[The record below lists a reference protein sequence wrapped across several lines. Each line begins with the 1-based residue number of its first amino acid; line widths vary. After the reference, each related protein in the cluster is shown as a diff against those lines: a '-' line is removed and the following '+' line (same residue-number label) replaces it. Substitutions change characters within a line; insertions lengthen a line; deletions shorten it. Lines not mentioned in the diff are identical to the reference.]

1 MKRIVAILSIMVL
14 FISAGQAQRFAFV
27 DTEYILLNI
36 PAYKA
41 AQDQL
46 DELSNEW
53 EAEIK
58 QKYDEI
64 EKLYKDYQAEKVLLT
79 EELRVKREEEIINKE
94 KAVKELQQQYFGRE
108 GELFEKRQELIKPIQ
123 DQVYNAVEEI
133 ASEGNYA
140 GIFDSSGSPAILFAN
155 PKNDVS
161 DEVLTKL
168 GYKN

>member
-1 MKRIVAILSIMVL
+1 MLL
-14 FISAGQAQRFAFV
+14 FVGASQAQRFAFV

-41 AQDQL
+41 AQDQI
-46 DELSNEW
+46 DKLSQEW
-53 EAEIK
+53 EAEIE
-58 QKYDEI
+58 QKYNEI

-79 EELRVKREEEIINKE
+79 EEMRVKREEEIIEKE

-108 GELFEKRQELIKPIQ
+108 GELFEKRQELIQPIQ
-123 DQVYNAVEEI
+123 DQVYNAVKEI
-133 ASEGNYA
+133 AAEGNYA

-161 DEVLTKL
+161 DEILTKL

>member
-1 MKRIVAILSIMVL
+1 MKRIVSVLSIMLL
-14 FISAGQAQRFAFV
+14 FIGAGHAQRFAFV

-41 AQDQL
+41 AQDQI
-46 DELSNEW
+46 DKLSEEW
-53 EAEIK
+53 EQEIK

-79 EELRVKREEEIINKE
+79 EEMRVKREEEIINKE
-94 KAVKELQQQYFGRE
+94 KAVKDLQQQYFGRD
-108 GELFEKRQELIKPIQ
+108 GELFQKRQELIKPIQ
-123 DQVYNAVEEI
+123 DQVYNAVKEI
-133 ASEGNYA
+133 AAEGNYG
-140 GIFDSSGSPAILFAN
+140 GIFDSSGSPAILYSN

>member
-1 MKRIVAILSIMVL
+1 MKRILSVISIMML
-14 FISAGQAQRFAFV
+14 FIGVGQAQRFAFV

-41 AQDQL
+41 AQDQI
-46 DELSNEW
+46 DELSKEW
-53 EAEIK
+53 EQEIK

-79 EELRVKREEEIINKE
+79 EEMRVKREEEIINKE

-108 GELFEKRQELIKPIQ
+108 GELFKKRQELIEPIQ
-123 DQVYNAVEEI
+123 DQVYNAVKEI
-133 ASEGNYA
+133 ATEGNYA
-140 GIFDSSGSPAILFAN
+140 GIFDSSGSPSILFAN